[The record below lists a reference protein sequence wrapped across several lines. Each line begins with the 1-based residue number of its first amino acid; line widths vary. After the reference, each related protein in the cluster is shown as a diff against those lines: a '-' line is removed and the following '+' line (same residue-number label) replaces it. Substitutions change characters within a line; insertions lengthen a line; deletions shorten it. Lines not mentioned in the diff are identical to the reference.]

1 MADIVPFSPALE
13 VRDLRLVLALA
24 TAGSTARAAPALH
37 LTQPAISRALVSLE
51 ERLKTKL
58 FERVTRGL
66 EPTAAGRRLLEGAE
80 RVLLELSDLEQ
91 HVRSPSSAAMRLRI
105 VCECYT
111 AYHWLPSVL
120 TKLRETLPSF
130 EVELMVE
137 HTLAPVPALEAG
149 EIDAALL
156 TTAAVPRGLLERAL
170 FSDEIVFVMSA
181 QHPLAKRKS
190 LTPQDLRE
198 NTLLTSRVPI
208 EESHWFV
215 NKVFGR
221 ARPKLH
227 FQILPL
233 TEAILDVARAGMG
246 IAVLSEWMA
255 GPHLLRGELIVKR
268 MAAGPLRRPWRIAY
282 RRESEAAAVRL
293 SSLLQNAPPRIRVAG

>member
-1 MADIVPFSPALE
+1 MADIAPFSPALE

-51 ERLKTKL
+51 QRLKTKL

-80 RVLLELSDLEQ
+80 RMLLELSDLEE
-91 HVRSPSSAAMRLRI
+91 HVRSPSAAARLRI

-156 TTAAVPRGLLERAL
+156 TTAAVPRGLLEHAL

-208 EESHWFV
+208 EESHWFI

-246 IAVLSEWMA
+246 IAILSEWMA
-255 GPHLLRGELIVKR
+255 GPHLHRGELILKR

-282 RRESEAAAVRL
+282 RRESEAAALRL

>member
-1 MADIVPFSPALE
+1 MADIAPFSPALE

-255 GPHLLRGELIVKR
+255 GPHLQRGELIVKR